1 MAIKKVVGLQ
11 NLKDFYNELKNVFV
25 LNPKDEGKTFLW
37 TASNNSE
44 GYSKDEVD
52 IKLKNLTINGENNSK
67 NFNDYFLNQTYK
79 FGTTAFNRDQYNFY
93 YLDENNEYRIATDDL
108 ITKWSQ
114 EGTLAD
120 KTFYFNDIASRT
132 LTPTMVIN
140 NVLSTVSNSLDLIV
154 GSKMMVPYNWQSN
167 SDGSFAL
174 LEKTYPDYF
183 TYYREITDNDTLEN
197 VLYNQYKKI
206 DSNTEAKTLGA
217 TTKIYTQR
225 PSIDEVDTIVD
236 KKLLN
241 IINTNPN
248 FLSKND
254 LIAMDLDGNGD
265 KQYRIL
271 NKNGNFAKVITQYYL
286 EETPVIEE
294 GAELGTF
301 QDGYTG
307 WMYAGSP
314 LDIYLNTTWYNTL
327 NDTAKSA
334 ILEEEIKQGIYTY
347 SSNVGT
353 AKAIYEFESF
363 AGEDY
368 ASIKLLDSTTVGNRK
383 VYAMAISDVI
393 EYVGKNKISLIDIN
407 KLTLGY
413 PYNRGIVM
421 RSSQPNT
428 LKNLWRLS
436 VNLVPVLSNTSSNT
450 TFARAV
456 FTIDLSK
463 ISFTK
468 IN

>member
-37 TASNNSE
+37 TTSNSSE

-206 DSNTEAKTLGA
+206 DSNTEAETLGA

-248 FLSKND
+248 FLSKGD
-254 LIAMDLDGNGD
+254 LISMDLDGNGS
-265 KQYRIL
+265 KQYRVL
-271 NKNGNFAKVITQYYL
+271 KMDGNI
-286 EETPVIEE
+286 
-294 GAELGTF
+294 AECIA
-301 QDGYTG
+301 
-307 WMYAGSP
+307 MYAYNTSTIFGSSQTYAAST
-314 LDIYLNTTWYNTL
+314 LDVLLNTTFYNTL
-327 NDTAKSA
+327 TTTAKSA
-334 ILEEEIKQGIYTY
+334 IMEKNIIQYGYDINQSIYNSETHCSYADY
-347 SSNVGT
+347 STKTEYNV
-353 AKAIYEFESF
+353 
-363 AGEDY
+363 
-368 ASIKLLDSTTVGNRK
+368 VGNRYI
-383 VYAMAISDVI
+383 YALDVEDIEMYFGGTGGTASNNSSGIFNMSMIRKLFANTTGTELVNLNILLRSSVPSSSLKHIWYCTDYIKYGPCSDVY
-393 EYVGKNKISLIDIN
+393 EVR
-407 KLTLGY
+407 
-413 PYNRGIVM
+413 P
-421 RSSQPNT
+421 
-428 LKNLWRLS
+428 
-436 VNLVPVLSNTSSNT
+436 
-450 TFARAV
+450 A